1 MSSIKSTVS
10 DQTIK
15 VRLWFRN
22 AHLAHAAMDQL
33 EKAGIVERVPGDL
46 RTRRSGQVV
55 YLKVWQEAG
64 PRGWGFYDEEQGTLA
79 KIAVGD
85 MTIEDRS

>member
-1 MSSIKSTVS
+1 MSSIETTMS

-15 VRLWFRN
+15 VRLWFRDIN
-22 AHLAHAAMDQL
+22 TAQKAIEQL
-33 EKAGIVERVPGDL
+33 EDAGIVKCIPGSSL
-46 RTRRSGQVV
+46 YKPGQVV
-55 YLKVWQEAG
+55 YLKTWQEFG

>member
-1 MSSIKSTVS
+1 MSSIDTTMS

-15 VRLWFRN
+15 VRLWFRESRS
-22 AHLAHAAMDQL
+22 AHAAMDKL
-33 EKAGIVERVPGDL
+33 EEAGIIERAPGDL
-46 RTRRSGQVV
+46 RTRKPGQVV
-55 YLKVWQEAG
+55 YLKTWQELG

>member
-1 MSSIKSTVS
+1 MSSIKITPTN
-10 DQTIK
+10 DTIK
-15 VRLWFRN
+15 VRLWFRDAFA
-22 AHLAHAAMDQL
+22 AHDAMDLL
-33 EKAGIVERVPGDL
+33 EKNGIVDRVPGDL
-46 RTRRSGQVV
+46 RTRKANQVV
-55 YLKVWQEAG
+55 YLKVWQENG